1 MLTLSLLV
9 FAGAGAIGG
18 SGFLAVYLAGLVR
31 RQFQDPAALAILKRF
46 QDGMTWLA
54 QIIMFLVLG
63 LFATP
68 SQFPSILPARLRSGC
83 S

>member
-1 MLTLSLLV
+1 MLALSLLV
-9 FAGAGAIGG
+9 FAAAGAVGG
-18 SGFLAVYLAGLVR
+18 SGFLAVYLAGLV
-31 RQFQDPAALAILKRF
+31 AGNSEITAVSILKRF
-46 QDGMTWLA
+46 QDGMSWLA

-68 SQFPSILPARLRSGC
+68 SQFLSILPARWCSGC